1 MSEQVV
7 SKKKVEDIDWEN
19 MDTSD
24 IKLCRIDNPNCES
37 CAG

>member
-1 MSEQVV
+1 MADSTA
-7 SKKKVEDIDWEN
+7 IDWEN
-19 MDTSD
+19 LDVSD

>member
-1 MSEQVV
+1 MA
-7 SKKKVEDIDWEN
+7 DAANIDWEN
-19 MDTSD
+19 LDVSD

>member
-1 MSEQVV
+1 MADTTSA
-7 SKKKVEDIDWEN
+7 IDWEN
-19 MDTSD
+19 LDVSD